1 VKKEMNQEKKENE
14 PNERNDD
21 SESEAFKWNK
31 EFEEKL
37 YKHCTFWAKIDK
49 LSYTIDTLYERTE
62 QLWATFF
69 IMFFI
74 TPVAMLFMFVLS
86 LPMRSFLLY
95 FAMIPVPAVFA
106 IILFLVARILERKK
120 FNSIDENSK
129 TVTWRGVG
137 WQE

>member
-14 PNERNDD
+14 LNERNDD
-21 SESEAFKWNK
+21 SEAFKWEK

-37 YKHCTFWAKIDK
+37 FNHLTFWSKIDK

-86 LPMRSFLLY
+86 LPTSSFLLY

-120 FNSIDENSK
+120 FNSIDENSE
-129 TVTWRGVG
+129 TDPWRVIG